1 VRSKNSVKGVIVSD
15 VAVLYVSD
23 CPNVSIALE
32 HLRGAGVDLK
42 VVRMVEVH
50 ADGPIP
56 NGFAGSPT
64 VLIDGV
70 NPLWMSSDGVDVSC
84 SLRMATV
91 EQLRAAL
98 VG

>member
-1 VRSKNSVKGVIVSD
+1 MSD

-32 HLRGAGVDLK
+32 HLKGAGVDLK
-42 VVRMVEVH
+42 AVRMVEVH

-64 VLIDGV
+64 VLVDGV
-70 NPLWMSSDGVDVSC
+70 NPLGLSGDGIDVSC
-84 SLRMATV
+84 SLRIATV
-91 EQLRAAL
+91 EQLRAVL